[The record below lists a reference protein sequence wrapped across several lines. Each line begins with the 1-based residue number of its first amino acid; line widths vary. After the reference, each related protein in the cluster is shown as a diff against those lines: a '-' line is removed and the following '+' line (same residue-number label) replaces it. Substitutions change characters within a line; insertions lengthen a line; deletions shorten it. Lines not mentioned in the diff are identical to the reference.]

1 MAFSPG
7 GRSGDYKKAPL
18 HNYIMDSTKTIREN
32 AIAICDFSFFS
43 TSGREKREVKS
54 RAMLEDKTDRS
65 TEKQSGLRHDSIYFY
80 PRTQEKLKQDDEF
93 VANLCLRSH
102 LA

>member
-1 MAFSPG
+1 
-7 GRSGDYKKAPL
+7 
-18 HNYIMDSTKTIREN
+18 MDSTKTIHEN

-54 RAMLEDKTDRS
+54 RVVVEDKTDRS
-65 TEKQSGLRHDSIYFY
+65 TEKQSGPRHDSIYFY
-80 PRTQEKLKQDDEF
+80 PRTQEKLKRYGEF
-93 VANLCLRSH
+93 VASQYLSSH